1 MPCVRASSHQAR
13 ESLGRV
19 LPPVLL
25 LTFIFFVHFLG
36 RQLVGP
42 LLPAME
48 EDVGFRHAGSGLLLL
63 FVGVGLFLSQLG
75 AAFVVAVLGYRRSI
89 VLSLWGAAAAMAVV
103 GCMDSVWALS
113 LGFLGLGIM
122 SGLYA
127 PAGIAWISV
136 LTRPQDWGKAMG
148 IHETAPNLALILA
161 PLVAAFALAWLS
173 WRWAY
178 LGLSAAL
185 AVTGILV
192 AVWGEDTQA
201 RPTFPSLQRIRETAT
216 HPSFW
221 ILGGL
226 LSLAVGVET
235 GVYAVLP
242 LFLVNERG
250 YDLATANHLLG
261 LSRIPGLAMVLISGW
276 ISDRLGS
283 KTTLYLVLGMT
294 GGTVILMALG
304 PDSALIPLVFLQ
316 AAAAACLFPPI
327 LSVASGISTPE
338 NRALT
343 ISLSLAIAPVA
354 GGGLLPAGI
363 ALAGDFGLFGPG
375 LAVAGLLVLA
385 GAVLVHFLDDAV
397 R

>member
-1 MPCVRASSHQAR
+1 MPCVQASSHQAR
-13 ESLGRV
+13 EHLGRV

-48 EDVGFRHAGSGLLLL
+48 EELGFRHAASGLLLL
-63 FVGVGLFLSQLG
+63 FMGLGLFLSQLG
-75 AAFVVAVLGYRRSI
+75 AAFLLAVLGYRWSI
-89 VLSLWGAAAAMAVV
+89 VLSLWGAATAMAAV
-103 GCMDSVWALS
+103 GCMDSVRALS
-113 LGFLGLGIM
+113 LGFLGLGVM

-127 PAGIAWISV
+127 PAGIALISV
-136 LTRPQDWGKAMG
+136 LIRPQDWGKAMG

-161 PLVAAFALAWLS
+161 PLVATLTLAWVS

-178 LGLSAAL
+178 LGLSGAL
-185 AVTGILV
+185 AVTGIMV
-192 AVWGEDTQA
+192 AAWGVDTQA
-201 RPTFPSLQRIRETAT
+201 KPTFPSLKRIRETAT

-294 GGTVILMALG
+294 GGTVIVMGLG

-363 ALAGDFGLFGPG
+363 ALAGDFGLFGAG
-375 LAVAGLLVLA
+375 LAVAGILVLA
-385 GAVLVHFLDDAV
+385 GTVLVRSLGDAV